1 MTKRARSI
9 WIEDNEWADAGK
21 KADQDDR
28 SISNLVAKLL
38 RDYVPAPTK

>member
-9 WIEDNEWADAGK
+9 WIEDDDWADAGK
-21 KADQDDR
+21 KADQVDR

-38 RDYVPAPTK
+38 RDYVPAQPK